1 MRIAEFLQP
10 SAVLPGLT
18 ATTKPEV
25 LRELAAGLSTVVP
38 QIGAQR
44 FLAVLEERERQQ
56 STGMEKGVAIPH
68 ARLAELSNL
77 VACFAVSRQGVAFE
91 ALDGRPSH
99 YFFALVAPAGSP
111 GLHLKALSKI
121 NRIFRSEA
129 LKESIL
135 QCNTADEIC
144 ALIVQEDARS

>member
-10 SAVLPGLT
+10 SAVLPSLT
-18 ATTKPEV
+18 ATTKPDV
-25 LRELAAGLSTVVP
+25 LRELAVGLSLVVP
-38 QIGAQR
+38 QITAAR
-44 FLAVLEERERQQ
+44 FQAVLEERERQQ
-56 STGMEKGVAIPH
+56 STGMEKGMAIPH
-68 ARLAELSNL
+68 ARLAELSSL
-77 VACFAVSRQGVAFE
+77 VACFAVSRQGVDFE

-129 LKESIL
+129 LKEAIL
-135 QCNTADEIC
+135 RCTGADEIC
-144 ALIVQEDARS
+144 ALIIQEDART

>member
-1 MRIAEFLQP
+1 MRIAEFLQA
-10 SAVLPGLT
+10 SAVLPSLT
-18 ATTKPEV
+18 ATSKPDV
-25 LRELAAGLSTVVP
+25 LRELAAGLAVAVP
-38 QIGAQR
+38 QISAAR
-44 FLAVLEERERQQ
+44 FQAVLEERERQQ

-77 VACFAVSRQGVAFE
+77 VACFAVSRDGVNFD

-99 YFFALVAPAGSP
+99 FFFALVAPAGSP

-129 LKESIL
+129 LKEAIL
-135 QCNTADEIC
+135 RSTRADEIC
-144 ALIVQEDARS
+144 ALITQEDTTA